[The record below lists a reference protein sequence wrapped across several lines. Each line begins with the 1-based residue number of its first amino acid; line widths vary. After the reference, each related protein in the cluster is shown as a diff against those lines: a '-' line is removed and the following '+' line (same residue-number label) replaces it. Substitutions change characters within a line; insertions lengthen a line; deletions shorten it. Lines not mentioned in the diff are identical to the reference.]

1 MRRSSHVPDDA
12 LEKTDDAV
20 SRRNFLIASATG
32 AGALIIG
39 CAFSKG
45 ADAEEAANESE
56 AGTGPKATPMPD
68 AFIRIAPDDSVTVL
82 IKHLD
87 MGQGVT
93 TGLTTIVAEELD
105 ADWLQ
110 MRAEFAPANAKL
122 YNNFAFGSSQLRSQ
136 PSH

>member
-1 MRRSSHVPDDA
+1 MYAAMLSKRLTPPS
-12 LEKTDDAV
+12 
-20 SRRNFLIASATG
+20 SRRNFLIASAAG

-39 CAFSKG
+39 CAFGEG
-45 ADAEEAANESE
+45 AGAKEAANGNK
-56 AGTGPKATPMPD
+56 AGIGPKASPMPD

-105 ADWLQ
+105 ADWSQ

-122 YNNFAFGSSQLRSQ
+122 YNNLGWSL
-136 PSH
+136 